1 VTFAIDHVVLAVADL
16 EQAGE
21 RLRLEHG
28 LASLPGGEHPR
39 WGTANR
45 IVPLGAAYLE
55 LIAVTDPD
63 AGRSTSLGRSL
74 SSLTAHG
81 GDRWFAVCL
90 ADTDL
95 DATAE
100 RLGLRVEP
108 GGRRRPD
115 GVEVT
120 WRSAGLEDRQREPW
134 LPFFIAWD
142 VPELHPGRAE
152 VRHAAAVTGGVTVE
166 LGGDA
171 VRLRGWLGPQG
182 DALPLEVVSPEPGV
196 CAVTLSVADGPALRL

>member
-28 LASLPGGEHPR
+28 LTSVPGGEHPR

-55 LIAVTDPD
+55 LIAVVDRG

-74 SSLTAHG
+74 SSLTADG

-90 ADTDL
+90 ADTEL

-100 RLGLRVEP
+100 RLGLTVEP
-108 GGRRRPD
+108 GARRRPD
-115 GVEVT
+115 GAEIT
-120 WRSAGLEDRQREPW
+120 WRSAGLVDGRREPW

-152 VRHAAAVTGGVTVE
+152 VRHAAAVTGAMTVE

-171 VRLRGWLGPQG
+171 ARLRAWLGSRG
-182 DALPLEVVSPEPGV
+182 DALSLEVVGPEPGV
-196 CAVTLSVADGPALRL
+196 RAVELSMAEGPPLRL